1 LLDRVPEHASTDP
14 VQRLFELSVD
24 MLGTATLDG
33 YFTRLNPAW
42 ERTLGWT
49 REELM
54 AQPFVS
60 FVHPDDVE
68 ATLGRSVTLAEA
80 SSPAV
85 ATFENR
91 YRTRAGDYRAFQWT
105 TIAQDG
111 VLYFVAKDVTAP
123 KAAEMERGQAASMT
137 KAIMDNAADG
147 LWVADSGGAI
157 RYANASAL
165 RMLGYEAD
173 ELIGR
178 DNHSTLHHSRPDG
191 TPFASEECPIL
202 AVRETGTVYEASED
216 CFWCKDGSM
225 LPVAYSASAVPLADG
240 VGTVVVFRDT
250 TAQRAE
256 AAARHEAE
264 LAIRSSEALH
274 RTLTANLPDT
284 TVLLLDHDLRVL
296 VADGGAIRRLPWL
309 EEDMFRGRKVSEL
322 YAEVPADVLEI
333 SLDNCT
339 AALKGEPRAF
349 DFSSDGLTF
358 AIQAV
363 PVRAEDGSVES
374 VLVVARDV
382 TARALAER
390 QLARRVRQQNAV
402 AELGRFALQ
411 SRDLD
416 ELMTE
421 VVTTVTATLG
431 VDVGGIL
438 ELDDA
443 AESLTVGASVGLP
456 EGFAGIHI
464 PLRKAAN
471 AGHTVRT
478 GSPTIVED
486 LATETRF
493 TPSPLLLGLGVV
505 SSLSVLID
513 GHDQAFGVLN
523 VHARAPHGFSEE
535 DVAFLTAVAMLITV
549 AVERHAEEEAT
560 RHAALHDPLTGL
572 PNRTLAIDRLDQALA
587 RRQRERIDVAVFALD
602 LDRFKMINDSLGHAA
617 GDEVLL
623 ALAAR
628 LTAAVRPAD
637 TVARLGGDEFVV
649 ICPGNDVARDA
660 PDIAERLAAAVNRPL
675 VLDSGEQ
682 FFTISTGIT
691 LAATVEDTP
700 ESLLGDADAAMYR
713 AKERGRGRY
722 ELFDEAMRTR
732 VLTRVRTEAAL
743 RRALERGELQVWYQP
758 VIDLDTGRVIYTEA
772 LVRWQHPDRGLIP
785 PIEFIP
791 IAEETG
797 LIIPLGLHVLE
808 RACHQTAAWQK
819 EIDPELGVSVN
830 ISGRQAINPLFPAQ
844 VAAVAARSGL
854 RHGTLALEITET
866 VFMEEADSPATV
878 LGRFHEHGVTLA
890 LDDFGTGYSSLSRL
904 KRFPLDALK
913 IDRSFVS
920 GVNCNADDRA
930 IVKATIDMA
939 HAVGLI
945 VVAEGVETREQED
958 CLRALDCDRAQGY
971 LYARPQP
978 APAITELLA
987 SAQDSRSA
995 STGRASASSR
1005 ATSAS
1010 TSRGSN

>member
-1 LLDRVPEHASTDP
+1 MLDRVLQRASTDP

-24 MLGTATLDG
+24 MLGTASLDG

-42 ERTLGWT
+42 EQTLGWT

-54 AQPFVS
+54 AEPFVA

-68 ATLGRSVTLAEA
+68 ATLGRSVMLAEPD
-80 SSPAV
+80 SPTV

-91 YRTRAGDYRAFQWT
+91 YRTRAGEYRALQWT
-105 TIAQDG
+105 TIADDG
-111 VLYFVAKDVTAP
+111 VIYFVAKDVTDRV
-123 KAAEMERGQAASMT
+123 AAE
-137 KAIMDNAADG
+137 
-147 LWVADSGGAI
+147 L
-157 RYANASAL
+157 
-165 RMLGYEAD
+165 
-173 ELIGR
+173 EL
-178 DNHSTLHHSRPDG
+178 
-191 TPFASEECPIL
+191 
-202 AVRETGTVYEASED
+202 
-216 CFWCKDGSM
+216 
-225 LPVAYSASAVPLADG
+225 
-240 VGTVVVFRDT
+240 
-250 TAQRAE
+250 
-256 AAARHEAE
+256 
-264 LAIRSSEALH
+264 RSSEALH

-284 TVLLLDHDLRVL
+284 TVFLLDHDLRVL
-296 VADGGAIRRLPWL
+296 VADGGAVRRLPWL

-322 YAEVPADVLEI
+322 YAEVPDDVLEI
-333 SLDNCT
+333 CLDNYN
-339 AALKGEPRAF
+339 AALKGEQRAF
-349 DFSSDGLTF
+349 DFTSDGLTF

-363 PVRAEDGSVES
+363 PVRADDGSVES

-382 TARALAER
+382 TARAVAAR

-443 AESLTVGASVGLP
+443 AESLTVKACIGFPESVVGTRLP
-456 EGFAGIHI
+456 ID
-464 PLRKAAN
+464 KAAN
-471 AGHTVRT
+471 AGLTVRT
-478 GSPTIVED
+478 GRPTIVED

-493 TPSPLLLGLGVV
+493 VPTPILLGIGVV
-505 SSLSVLID
+505 SSVSVLID
-513 GHDQAFGVLN
+513 GHDRAFGVLN
-523 VHARAPHGFSEE
+523 VHARAAHGFSED
-535 DVAFLTAVAMLITV
+535 DVAFLTAVATLITV
-549 AVERHAEEEAT
+549 AVDRHVEEQTT

-572 PNRTLAIDRLDQALA
+572 PNRTLALDRLDQALA

-649 ICPGNDVARDA
+649 ICPGVDAARDA
-660 PDIAERLAAAVNRPL
+660 PDVAERLAAAVSRPL
-675 VLDSGEQ
+675 VLDSGEH

-691 LAATVEDTP
+691 LATTVEDTP

-732 VLTRVRTEAAL
+732 VLARVRTEAEL

-758 VIDLDTGRVIYTEA
+758 VIDLATGRAVYTEA
-772 LVRWQHPDRGLIP
+772 LVRWLHPERGLIP

-797 LIIPLGLHVLE
+797 LIVPLGLHVLE
-808 RACHQTAAWQK
+808 QACRQTAEWQ
-819 EIDPELGVSVN
+819 EQLDPALGVSVN

-844 VAAVAARSGL
+844 VAAVAKRAGL
-854 RHGTLALEITET
+854 RPGTLALEITET
-866 VFMEEADSPATV
+866 VFMVEADSPAAV
-878 LGRFHEHGVTLA
+878 LGKFHEHGVTLA

-920 GVNCNADDRA
+920 GVVCHGDDHA

-958 CLRALDCDRAQGY
+958 CLRALGCDRAQGY

-978 APAITELLA
+978 APAIAALLGTA
-987 SAQDSRSA
+987 VR
-995 STGRASASSR
+995 
-1005 ATSAS
+1005 
-1010 TSRGSN
+1010 